1 MKSLRFMMVFCVL
14 LPSLIGTYAQSRV
27 MTSTVPADDVDA
39 RVNAILSQLTLEEKV
54 VLLGGVD
61 GFFIRDVPR
70 LKLPRFKM
78 ADGPIGVRNFG
89 PATAMAAGIGL
100 TATWNPALAERV
112 GTEIGRDAR
121 AKGVHYMLGPG
132 VNISRAPMNGRNF
145 EYFGEDPFLASK
157 VAVGY
162 IKGIQ
167 SQGVSAT
174 IKHFL
179 GNNSEFDRH
188 NTESVIDE
196 RALREIYLSVFE
208 AAVKEAHVGAVMNS
222 YNLTNG
228 SHMSQN
234 KYLLTDVLKND
245 WGFQGVVMSDW
256 GGTYDGV
263 AAANGGQDLEMPNPA
278 HMNRQILMP
287 AIEQGKVSVA
297 AIDDK
302 VRRILRNAVRFGWLD
317 REQTDWSIP
326 RYNQQGRQV
335 ALNAARESLVLLK
348 NENQLLPLAKTKTK
362 SILVVGPDAYPAV
375 PVGGGS
381 ARVEPFA
388 AISYLEGLSNFLGND
403 SKVYYARGL
412 PTFAESAEATAF
424 TTAPT
429 NGQPGIN
436 AEYFTSM
443 DLQGTPS
450 VTRVERRMNLGTG
463 SRLVLPPDTGSYR
476 WTGYYV
482 PQSAGAHDV
491 FVHTTGE
498 NSGAYRLYVDDK
510 LVLDSWTD
518 NKALVSSVTLSLD
531 QTPHKVVLEHKG
543 RGGFASR
550 LRLGIVRQGQFV
562 SPEAKTLAAKADVVV
577 VAAGFDPET
586 ESEGADRTFAL
597 PPGQDE
603 LIKEMATINKNTIVV
618 VTSGGSV
625 DMTAWIDRVPAVL
638 EAWYPGQQGGT
649 ALAEILFGDVNP
661 SGRLPVSF
669 ERRWED
675 NPVHDSYYAEQ
686 GTRRINY
693 KEGVFVGYR
702 GYEHA
707 SIKPL
712 FAFGSG
718 LSYTSFK
725 YSNIATKRS
734 ASVNG
739 GLFEVSFDVINTGS
753 REGADVA
760 QVYVSSPQAKVPRP
774 ARELKGFSKVFLRP
788 GETKRVTITL
798 ESRSFTYY
806 DVDAKQWRAD
816 AGDYEI
822 QVGRSSDKIELRSK
836 INLADAITVKR

>member
-1 MKSLRFMMVFCVL
+1 
-14 LPSLIGTYAQSRV
+14 
-27 MTSTVPADDVDA
+27 
-39 RVNAILSQLTLEEKV
+39 
-54 VLLGGVD
+54 
-61 GFFIRDVPR
+61 
-70 LKLPRFKM
+70 
-78 ADGPIGVRNFG
+78 
-89 PATAMAAGIGL
+89 
-100 TATWNPALAERV
+100 
-112 GTEIGRDAR
+112 
-121 AKGVHYMLGPG
+121 
-132 VNISRAPMNGRNF
+132 
-145 EYFGEDPFLASK
+145 
-157 VAVGY
+157 
-162 IKGIQ
+162 
-167 SQGVSAT
+167 
-174 IKHFL
+174 
-179 GNNSEFDRH
+179 
-188 NTESVIDE
+188 
-196 RALREIYLSVFE
+196 
-208 AAVKEAHVGAVMNS
+208 
-222 YNLTNG
+222 
-228 SHMSQN
+228 
-234 KYLLTDVLKND
+234 
-245 WGFQGVVMSDW
+245 
-256 GGTYDGV
+256 
-263 AAANGGQDLEMPNPA
+263 
-278 HMNRQILMP
+278 
-287 AIEQGKVSVA
+287 
-297 AIDDK
+297 
-302 VRRILRNAVRFGWLD
+302 
-317 REQTDWSIP
+317 
-326 RYNQQGRQV
+326 
-335 ALNAARESLVLLK
+335 VLLK

-388 AISYLEGLSNFLGND
+388 AISYLEGLSNLLGND

-577 VAAGFDPET
+577 VAVGFDPET

-603 LIKEMATINKNTIVV
+603 LIKEMAAINKNTIVV

-686 GTRRINY
+686 GTRRIDY

-739 GLFEVSFDVINTGS
+739 GLFEVSFEVRNTGS

-760 QVYVSSPQAKVPRP
+760 QVYVSSPQAKIPRP

-798 ESRSFTYY
+798 EPRSFTYY

-822 QVGRSSDKIELRSK
+822 QVGRSSDQIELRSK
-836 INLADAITVKR
+836 INLVEAISVKR